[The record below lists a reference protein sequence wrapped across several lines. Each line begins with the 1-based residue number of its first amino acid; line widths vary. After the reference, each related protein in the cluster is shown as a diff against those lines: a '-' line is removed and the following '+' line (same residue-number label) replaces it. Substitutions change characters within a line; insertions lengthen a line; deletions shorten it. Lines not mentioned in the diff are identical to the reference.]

1 MHKCKGK
8 VYNKHVVLIG
18 HDMFVDAKRKDLLLE
33 STQHQYFA

>member
-8 VYNKHVVLIG
+8 LYSHVVLIG

-33 STQHQYFA
+33 STQHPYFA